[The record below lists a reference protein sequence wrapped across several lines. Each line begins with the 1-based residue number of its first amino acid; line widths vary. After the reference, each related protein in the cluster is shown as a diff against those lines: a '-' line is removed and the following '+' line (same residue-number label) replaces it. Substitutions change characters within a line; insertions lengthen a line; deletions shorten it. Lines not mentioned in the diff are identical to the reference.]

1 MTLDYD
7 LERLAR
13 DLGADF
19 YGVADLT
26 TVRDEVLRQGG
37 EEPASYPRAISIGIR
52 LFDEIVD
59 GLPRREEDRAVSINY
74 LHHCYDVVNE
84 RLDRMASRL
93 ASVLQGKG
101 HRVLPLPSSERFDS
115 ERICAQFS
123 HKLAARTAGLGWIGR
138 SCLLITPEAGPRA
151 RWNRLEPPSTS
162 SAASAWNAS
171 GPARARLS
179 PGGPSCRMSHGR
191 RATTRRNARGTSKT
205 SKKSTGRA
213 PRAGSASTRALTG
226 EATEAA
232 DSLSGPQAVAILT
245 SSMRW

>member
-151 RWNRLEPPSTS
+151 RWNSILTDAPLRPTGTPVDEQCGECLECV
-162 SAASAWNAS
+162 
-171 GPARARLS
+171 RACPRQ
-179 PGGPSCRMSHGR
+179 
-191 RATTRRNARGTSKT
+191 AF
-205 SKKSTGRA
+205 TGRA
-213 PRAGSASTRALTG
+213 FLPDEPREARYDAAKCERYFKDLKEEYGTRTACGLCIYACPHG
-226 EATEAA
+226 RG
-232 DSLSGPQAVAILT
+232 D
-245 SSMRW
+245 